1 LRFLD
6 TPTECFLYASLPS
19 EQSWEGTVR
28 DVYEVIRDKEVEITR
43 VRHEIEALRSILP
56 LLTDEADDDVA
67 VDAPAYA
74 PLRVVNR
81 E

>member
-1 LRFLD
+1 M
-6 TPTECFLYASLPS
+6 
-19 EQSWEGTVR
+19 R
-28 DVYEVIRDKEVEITR
+28 DVYEVLRDKEIEIIR

-56 LLTDEADDDVA
+56 LLVDEGDDDVP
-67 VDAPAYA
+67 VDPPAYA